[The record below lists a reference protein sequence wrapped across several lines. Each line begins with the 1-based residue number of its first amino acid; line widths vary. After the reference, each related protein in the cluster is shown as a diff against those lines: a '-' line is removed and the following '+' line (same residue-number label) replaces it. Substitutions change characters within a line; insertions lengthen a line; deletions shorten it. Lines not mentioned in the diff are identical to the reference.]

1 MILLSRKVEYG
12 LMALVSLAGA
22 GRGGRLVSATRLARP
37 NRVPGALLGKVL
49 QALMRAGLVESAPG
63 IYGGY
68 RLCRNPA
75 QITLGGVIAAIDG
88 PVHLA
93 GCEAHK
99 ACLQR
104 RTCCLRAPLTRL
116 RDEMVAPLER
126 ITLAD
131 LQR

>member
-1 MILLSRKVEYG
+1 MILLSRRVEYG
-12 LMALVSLAGA
+12 LMALLSLAGA
-22 GRGGRLVSATRLARP
+22 GHRARPLSATRLARQ

-49 QALMRAGLVESAPG
+49 QALMRAGLVESASG

-93 GCEAHK
+93 GCETHK
-99 ACLQR
+99 TCLQR
-104 RTCCLRAPLTRL
+104 RTCCLRATLTRL
-116 RDEMVAPLER
+116 RSELVAPLER